1 VKKIK
6 NINGVILTEALIA
19 VAMLVIASV
28 ATTSVIKNSVNATK
42 LSKNYL
48 IAENYLTEGIE
59 VVESIRNSN
68 WLRKPLDKE
77 SCWLVPNPDISASA
91 NCDLVNTEKY
101 YKIAFVDNNW
111 RLVEENNNVFK
122 IEANPNFERK
132 ITFLEIDSDKAI
144 FSVEL
149 KWMDGAKDFSISRNH
164 ILYNYK

>member
-1 VKKIK
+1 
-6 NINGVILTEALIA
+6 
-19 VAMLVIASV
+19 MLVIASV

-68 WLRKPLDKE
+68 WLRQPLDKE
-77 SCWLVPNPDISASA
+77 SCWLVPNPNSSACA
-91 NCDLVNTEKY
+91 LVNTEST
-101 YKIAFVDNNW
+101 YKIAFEDDNW
-111 RLVEENNNVFK
+111 RLIKENTVFT
-122 IEANPNFERK
+122 IESNPNFERK
-132 ITFLEIDSDKAI
+132 ITFLEIDSYKAI